1 MSYKLTTRW
10 ITFVFRPG
18 KITIF
23 VLSKS
28 AQLPRLEELLQFASF
43 STFEP
48 KMSHKSVCNSV
59 CILANKH
66 SVPDLLTVDT
76 LQHGELHTEL
86 GHVGLGGDLDHVGLT
101 AVDDQLHPRNLLLLK
116 YHKAQSWLRLP
127 FCRTFHIN

>member
-1 MSYKLTTRW
+1 
-10 ITFVFRPG
+10 
-18 KITIF
+18 
-23 VLSKS
+23 
-28 AQLPRLEELLQFASF
+28 
-43 STFEP
+43 
-48 KMSHKSVCNSV
+48 MSHKSVCNSV